1 MKEQQLILKDKIV
14 KIVIKEGDN
23 YKIEDI
29 LRILTDLEVD
39 DSLDEK

>member
-14 KIVIKEGDN
+14 KIVTKEGDN
-23 YKIEDI
+23 YKIEEI